1 MSAQISTPETNGAI
15 PGAIPGATPG
25 PSGPPPGAKRGTS
38 AYVIGAKDLNPSWVM
53 LYVATFALQ
62 FFCAL
67 IRGMVAYVVLWLAF
81 TIDGQP
87 TSLVNTIACVI
98 AYGPLVL
105 SFATLILPLGGWWW
119 EQQSGGRSPAEGERL
134 VFEDAIRTLTHHNP
148 DLRPPRR
155 WFVTDD
161 QEYNASVYADTL
173 MLTRGLLESGYLE
186 AVLAH
191 ELGHLNSSDA
201 RLAAALHRM
210 TTQPRWEVHWGLRTI
225 ALVATG
231 GLAVRLTQAPWG
243 VYWRAREH
251 HADLYAANLGQGQ
264 SLAMFLETNA
274 LEGDIP
280 VPFIWLTDTSH
291 PPTEHRIDRLSQHEQ

>member
-15 PGAIPGATPG
+15 PGATPGAP
-25 PSGPPPGAKRGTS
+25 GPPPGTKRGTA

-53 LYVATFALQ
+53 LYVGTLALQ
-62 FFCAL
+62 FFCAF
-67 IRGMVAYVVLWLAF
+67 IRTMVAYVILWLVF
-81 TIDGQP
+81 TITGKS
-87 TSLVNTIACVI
+87 TVHVNTLVTVI

-119 EQQSGGRSPAEGERL
+119 EQQSGGRSPSERERL
-134 VFEDAIRTLTHHNP
+134 VFEDAITSLTYHDP

-161 QEYNASVYADTL
+161 PELNAAVYADTL
-173 MLTRGLLESGYLE
+173 KVTRGLLESGFLE

-210 TTQPRWEVHWGLRTI
+210 TTPPRTELPSVLGMI
-225 ALVATG
+225 ALVVTG
-231 GLAVRLTQAPWG
+231 GLAVMLTKAPWG
-243 VYWRAREH
+243 VYWRAREY
-251 HADLYAANLGQGQ
+251 HADLYAANLGQAQ
-264 SLAMFLETNA
+264 SLAMFLENNA
-274 LEGDIP
+274 LENDIP
-280 VPFIWLTDTSH
+280 VPFVWLTATTH
-291 PPTEHRIDRLSQHEQ
+291 PPTEHRIDRLLQHEQ

>member
-15 PGAIPGATPG
+15 PGATPG
-25 PSGPPPGAKRGTS
+25 PPGPSAGTKRGT
-38 AYVIGAKDLNPSWVM
+38 L
-53 LYVATFALQ
+53 
-62 FFCAL
+62 
-67 IRGMVAYVVLWLAF
+67 AYVVLWLAF
-81 TIDGQP
+81 TITGKS
-87 TSLVNTIACVI
+87 TVHVNTLATVI

-119 EQQSGGRSPAEGERL
+119 EQQSGGRSPSERERL
-134 VFEDAIRTLTHHNP
+134 VFEDAITSLTYHDP
-148 DLRPPRR
+148 GLRPPRR
-155 WFVTDD
+155 WFVTDE
-161 QEYNASVYADTL
+161 QEQNAAVYADTL
-173 MLTRGLLESGYLE
+173 MITRGMLESGYLE

-210 TTQPRWEVHWGLRTI
+210 TTPPRWEVHWGLRTI
-225 ALVATG
+225 ALIATG
-231 GLAVRLTQAPWG
+231 GLAVRLTRAPWG

-251 HADLYAANLGQGQ
+251 HADLYAANLGQAQ

-280 VPFIWLTDTSH
+280 VPLVWLTDTTH
-291 PPTEHRIDRLSQHEQ
+291 PPTEHRIDRLLQHEQ